1 MAEERTVKEI
11 ISSSKMDEETA
22 DRVIEDYNAG
32 DLSIEGVK
40 TAAEVSDICNDPYIM
55 HEVVSRLEDGFSKDQ
70 IMKASNEFELAN
82 DEDGFLQDIASDRI
96 PEIYN
101 AIEDGFSDKQI
112 DFLEGRDSGHDPRSL
127 LSSLDADTL
136 RKFREGLKNGL
147 ELDDAKE
154 IIQTFTSD
162 DDITRQINEKVE
174 QIRQK
179 RINQTLDAVKE
190 SVKSIKDSKIRD
202 FYVQMAEMNAEESK
216 YNYYGDQD
224 STDAKA
230 FYIKKDD
237 LSREFADYII
247 KKTDSM
253 SKDELKTFREENNLN
268 MYYINTSEIESQYQA
283 DYYDKIKVILPGDER
298 TEFTI
303 LPPLLEQEK
312 RFGLETAMTRLDYA
326 ADITPYYY
334 DRVEAY
340 GIGIEPEDYEED
352 EDRVYYA
359 NPIEGFL
366 AASNI
371 DLSIIKDSDSKTFRD
386 TLNSV
391 IKIDEFINN
400 WKCDIKSYDEYDT
413 IQYGMIKMD
422 DGKYLTIEGDDASET
437 AFLNMAVS
445 KENKVKIYE
454 RIVER
459 EKEAQKSQTSREAL
473 VKALVNARDEV
484 KAQEKG
490 TEQTKGEEPKTFLG
504 DIERVHKEMGV
515 KDNIA
520 SMSKAREDKNKEDK
534 VDPNDD

>member
-1 MAEERTVKEI
+1 MAEERTVEEI

-32 DLSIEGVK
+32 DLSIESVK

-82 DEDGFLQDIASDRI
+82 DEDEFLQDIASDRI
-96 PEIYN
+96 QGLYS
-101 AIEDGFSDKQI
+101 AISNGITDEQI
-112 DFLEGRDSGHDPRSL
+112 DFLEGKDREHDPDDLLRSAMPDFFL
-127 LSSLDADTL
+127 
-136 RKFREGLKNGL
+136 KFSHGFENGL

-179 RINQTLDAVKE
+179 RINQTLDTVKE
-190 SVKSIKDSKIRD
+190 GVKSIKDSKIRD

-230 FYIKKDD
+230 FYVKKDD
-237 LSREFADYII
+237 LSREFADYIT

-303 LPPLLEQEK
+303 LPPLLEREK

-326 ADITPYYY
+326 ADISPYYY

-340 GIGIEPEDYEED
+340 DIGIEPEDYEED

-386 TLNSV
+386 ALNSA
-391 IKIDEFINN
+391 IKFDEFINN
-400 WKCDIKSYDEYDT
+400 RECDITDYEEYDSV
-413 IQYGMIKMD
+413 KLD
-422 DGKYLTIEGDDASET
+422 NGKYFTIIGDDASET

>member
-1 MAEERTVKEI
+1 MAEERTVEEI
-11 ISSSKMDEETA
+11 ISSSKMDEETT

-32 DLSIEGVK
+32 DLSIESVK

-55 HEVVSRLEDGFSKDQ
+55 NEVVSRLEDGFSKDQ

-112 DFLEGRDSGHDPRSL
+112 DFLEGRDSGHDPGSL

-283 DYYDKIKVILPGDER
+283 DYYDKIR
-298 TEFTI
+298 
-303 LPPLLEQEK
+303 EQEK
-312 RFGLETAMTRLDYA
+312 
-326 ADITPYYY
+326 
-334 DRVEAY
+334 
-340 GIGIEPEDYEED
+340 
-352 EDRVYYA
+352 
-359 NPIEGFL
+359 
-366 AASNI
+366 
-371 DLSIIKDSDSKTFRD
+371 K
-386 TLNSV
+386 
-391 IKIDEFINN
+391 
-400 WKCDIKSYDEYDT
+400 
-413 IQYGMIKMD
+413 
-422 DGKYLTIEGDDASET
+422 GK
-437 AFLNMAVS
+437 
-445 KENKVKIYE
+445 
-454 RIVER
+454 
-459 EKEAQKSQTSREAL
+459 
-473 VKALVNARDEV
+473 
-484 KAQEKG
+484 
-490 TEQTKGEEPKTFLG
+490 
-504 DIERVHKEMGV
+504 
-515 KDNIA
+515 
-520 SMSKAREDKNKEDK
+520 
-534 VDPNDD
+534 